1 MKKFMAIYM
10 ASGADFER
18 MMKNSTPEQ
27 RTKGMEAWMKWMD
40 DKRLHSGRRRPVGQ
54 NEAR

>member
-1 MKKFMAIYM
+1 LQVGAKMKKFMAIYM

-27 RTKGMEAWMKWMD
+27 RNQGDGGVDEVD
-40 DKRLHSGRRRPVGQ
+40 
-54 NEAR
+54 E